1 MHFGLEQYVGIVL
14 YLSAIGAFLLTI
26 FWKPI
31 VGIYYL
37 VPLIPLQTIRYRL
50 NAFPLGASVVGLMLL
65 AIALGLKR
73 QGRPLLPKTFWTKLL
88 CIYIVFTFL
97 SLWYG
102 AFYLRSSLPLPG
114 DVRFANWQ
122 EYITLPVMLLLVAAL
137 EPNPR
142 QIKTLVI
149 LMCLATLA
157 LDHNFWNVVSDRDFS
172 SYSVDLREGSS
183 MGYAGSNGLAA
194 FEAQVVAF
202 LLALAAF
209 ERGLWLRIGY
219 YALAFFSAM
228 CLMYSLSRGGYV
240 ALLVGLLFMGLVKQR
255 KLLLG
260 LILFVC
266 VWTSIVPPAVQQR
279 VRMSYSEQTGTVD
292 NSAETR
298 LVLWKDAMDL
308 FYTSPVWGTGYNTYA
323 YMHRERRTDGWSGYY
338 ADTHNIYMKVLVETG
353 ASGLVLFL
361 WLLLTTFAAGYRLFR
376 VAKNDYFAAL
386 GLGLAGWVLCAATAS
401 AFGDRW
407 TFLQINGFMWI
418 LGGLVAQA
426 WKLERNSA
434 EETQTTHGESMS
446 ELMLDRAAPQ
456 PTGIR

>member
-1 MHFGLEQYVGIVL
+1 
-14 YLSAIGAFLLTI
+14 
-26 FWKPI
+26 
-31 VGIYYL
+31 
-37 VPLIPLQTIRYRL
+37 
-50 NAFPLGASVVGLMLL
+50 
-65 AIALGLKR
+65 
-73 QGRPLLPKTFWTKLL
+73 
-88 CIYIVFTFL
+88 
-97 SLWYG
+97 
-102 AFYLRSSLPLPG
+102 
-114 DVRFANWQ
+114 
-122 EYITLPVMLLLVAAL
+122 VAAL